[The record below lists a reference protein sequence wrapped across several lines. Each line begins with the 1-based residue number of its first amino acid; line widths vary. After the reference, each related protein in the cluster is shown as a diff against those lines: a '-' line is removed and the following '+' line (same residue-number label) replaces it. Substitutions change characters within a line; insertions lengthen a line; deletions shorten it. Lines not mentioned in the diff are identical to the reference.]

1 MNLYKKVFHKKNF
14 LIYGMGKTG
23 LSSYNYLK
31 KNNQITLYDDNKEI
45 FKNKNLKKFYLEK
58 NKIYKIKFDYIV
70 ISPGINVN
78 NCNLKNYLKKNIKKI
93 ITDLDIF
100 YRCNSKNKII
110 TITGTNGK
118 STTAKLLNLI
128 LKDHKR
134 DSRLCGNIGNPI
146 LSEKKISKKT
156 LFVIEASSYQIA
168 YSKLFKTN
176 YAIILNISPDHLER
190 HGSIENYVN
199 AKFKLVTRQSRK
211 DFAYINSKDMYLQK
225 KIKKS
230 RILSKIINVNFK
242 TIDGLKKQIKNPYFF
257 SQGNKENLSFIFS
270 ISKKLNLQKKKIIK
284 RINLFKGLKYRQEI
298 IYNSKKI
305 TFINDSKATS
315 FSSTINILRT
325 LNKVFWLVGGIG
337 KLGDKFT
344 LSKNECKNINAY
356 IFGKNKKFFVK
367 QFKNKLSYYYFKD
380 LSAAV
385 KKILKDINDNR
396 HSLHKTVLFSPSAAS
411 FDSFKNFEER
421 GDYFNFLLKKYKVNK
436 IINAIK

>member
-1 MNLYKKVFHKKNF
+1 MNLYKKIFHKKNF

-23 LSSYNYLK
+23 LSCYKYLR
-31 KNNQITLYDDNKEI
+31 KNNHIFLYDDNKNI

-58 NKIYKIKFDYIV
+58 NKICKIKFDYIV
-70 ISPGINVN
+70 ISPGININ
-78 NCNLKNYLKKNIKKI
+78 SCNLKNYLKKNLKKI

-100 YRCNSKNKII
+100 YKHNSKNKII

-128 LKDHKR
+128 LKDHKI
-134 DSRLCGNIGNPI
+134 DSRLCGNIGSPI

-176 YAIILNISPDHLER
+176 YAIILNISTDHLER

-211 DFAYINSKDMYLQK
+211 DFAFINSKEKYLQK
-225 KIKKS
+225 KIKKN
-230 RILSKIINVNFK
+230 RIFSKIINVNFK
-242 TIDGLKKQIKNPYFF
+242 TINGLKRKIKNPYFF

-270 ISKKLNLQKKKIIK
+270 ISKKLNLQNKKIIK
-284 RINLFKGLKYRQEI
+284 TINKFKGLKYRQEI
-298 IYNSKKI
+298 VYNSKKI

-315 FSSTINILRT
+315 FSSTINILKT
-325 LNKVFWLVGGIG
+325 PNKVFWLVGGIG

-344 LSKNECKNINAY
+344 LSKKECKNINAY

-367 QFKNKLSYYYFKD
+367 QLKNKLSYCCFKD
-380 LSAAV
+380 LRAAV
-385 KKILKDINDNR
+385 KQVLKDINDNS
-396 HSLHKTVLFSPSAAS
+396 HGLHKTILFSPSAAS